1 MFWYLGSLDL
11 DLSDACDQL
20 GLRHGRELRGGLVP
34 ALDFDKVVASLFA
47 AFRFRKHTELLG
59 KRDGQP
65 VVGGR
70 SSHNLVFNI
79 RVEKS
84 VIRTFILC
92 FHGETIEDV
101 FGDELRPFHTSVEF
115 SAG

>member
-1 MFWYLGSLDL
+1 MGNSL
-11 DLSDACDQL
+11 
-20 GLRHGRELRGGLVP
+20 P
-34 ALDFDKVVASLFA
+34 F
-47 AFRFRKHTELLG
+47 LG

-92 FHGETIEDV
+92 LHGKPVEDV
-101 FGDELRPFHTSVEF
+101 FGDELRPFHTSVETKL
-115 SAG
+115 SQVPQDPVPTGAL